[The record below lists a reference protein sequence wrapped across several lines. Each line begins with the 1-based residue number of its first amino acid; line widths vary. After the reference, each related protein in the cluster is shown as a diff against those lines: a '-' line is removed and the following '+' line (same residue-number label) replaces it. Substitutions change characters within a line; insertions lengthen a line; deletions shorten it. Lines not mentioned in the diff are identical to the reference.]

1 MKTLTQI
8 QKKIDNMQKTLKEI
22 QSDTN
27 QTSWH
32 YNQMMILQIKINEL
46 EWVIEEEKQTQE
58 QANI

>member
-1 MKTLTQI
+1 
-8 QKKIDNMQKTLKEI
+8 MQKTLKEI